1 MTDLFVLDKLYIIRQ
16 IFGIIDKLYIFASK

>member
-16 IFGIIDKLYIFASK
+16 IFEIIDKLYIFASK